1 MTSKF
6 LRAFLAVVVLCAI
19 SAMAQT
25 GSSVPA
31 APAPSTGGAASA
43 PAPATPAPT
52 ALTGTRVGTINI
64 NGAVFGSNE
73 GQRDMEA
80 LSKKFEPKQAE
91 LKNQNDELEALKKQ
105 MTTQGEKLNEDARA
119 NLQKQ
124 IEGKQKTFDRAMQ
137 DAQDDFQGQ
146 SRDVFERIL
155 AKMAP
160 KIVKYAS
167 ENGYGLI
174 LDKSNQ
180 WPQSPI
186 LLSGDAVDITKQVVD
201 IYNAE
206 SGVPAPAPAGAT
218 TKPAAQ
224 KPTTGTA
231 AKPAAPA
238 PKN

>member
-19 SAMAQT
+19 SAIAQT

-31 APAPSTGGAASA
+31 APAPSTGAASA
-43 PAPATPAPT
+43 PATPPP

-64 NGAVFGSNE
+64 NAAVFGSNE
-73 GQRDMEA
+73 GQRDMDA

-91 LKNQNDELEALKKQ
+91 LKNANDELEALKKQ
-105 MTTQGEKLNEDARA
+105 MSTQGEKLNEDARA
-119 NLQKQ
+119 SLQKQ
-124 IEGKQKTFDRAMQ
+124 IEGKQKTFDRSMQ
-137 DAQDDFQGQ
+137 DAQDEFQGQ

-186 LLSGDAVDITKQVVD
+186 LLGGDAVDITKQVVD

-224 KPTTGTA
+224 KPATGTA
-231 AKPAAPA
+231 PAKPAAPA